1 MAISEKSELAECFQ
15 DTLRFIDENSELK
28 AATLDSKAHTKV
40 YPVDFA
46 EEVDVKKEGRVLVF
60 RGRTLSEAMTLHAV
74 FPDKRIAVLNFA
86 ASRTP
91 GGGVWDGAHAQE
103 ESICRSSTLYPTLE
117 TQAATEGFY
126 DYHYEN
132 CGWAASDTCIYSPD
146 VVVCKDDSDGIPQR
160 LLPEEFFKVDVITCA
175 APHVFR
181 NVRDSI
187 SDGDLFAM
195 HLTRAK
201 NIMRSAVHNGADILI
216 TGAFG
221 CGAFRNPPK
230 VVASAWREALKDYR
244 RKFDITAFVIYVSDY
259 PPKHEGGEH
268 SLHTFRKVFKE

>member
-1 MAISEKSELAECFQ
+1 MAITSKHDLAECFQ
-15 DTLRFIDENSELK
+15 DTLRFIDENAELK
-28 AATLDSKAHTKV
+28 AATRDSRARTRV
-40 YPVDFA
+40 YPLDFA

-60 RGRTLSEAMTLHAV
+60 RGRTLREAMTLHAV
-74 FPDKRIAVLNFA
+74 FPDKRIAVLSFA
-86 ASRTP
+86 ASKTP
-91 GGGVWDGAHAQE
+91 GGGVWGGAHAQE

-117 TQAATEGFY
+117 THTAAEGFY
-126 DYHYEN
+126 EYHRKN

-146 VVVCKDDSDGIPQR
+146 VVVCKDDSDGIPQI

-181 NVRDSI
+181 NIKI
-187 SDGDLFAM
+187 SDDELFAM
-195 HLTRAK
+195 HVSRAK

-221 CGAFRNPPK
+221 CGAFNNPPE
-230 VVASAWREALKDYR
+230 VVAGAWREALKDYR
-244 RKFDITAFVIYVSDY
+244 NKFDITAFVIYVSDY

-268 SLHTFRKVFKE
+268 SLHTFREVFSE